1 MQRIIGRQTEN
12 AISDSNPAKLPG
24 NTTLAEQVKAIFFLC
39 LANWYWFVISVGI
52 CFGYAVFYL
61 KKTVPIYERSTSI
74 LIKSEDK
81 TSDNAALVDLGLVT
95 INTNLTNELMSL
107 KTSTVASEIV
117 RRLNL
122 DVEYRKKGTF
132 HDNVIYGAELP
143 VRVAFQSLDDNE
155 NASFKLWI
163 DDDKIKM
170 TDFVRNGMTYPGDWT
185 TEINDTIQTP
195 VGKLVVTPTQSY
207 SQGLDYELEVVR
219 SNIHA
224 VAGAVQGKINPY
236 VRGGNSSIIDITYRD
251 VSPSRAEDILNTLV
265 SVYNEN
271 WVKERNQKTVN
282 TNEFIKE
289 RLAYIEEELGE
300 VEQSISDWKS
310 SHLILD
316 VDATGGMAQSRA
328 MAAEDQSQ
336 ELSNQMY
343 MTKYVRSYLT
353 DSKYANQ
360 LLPANAGLTN
370 PSILGQISEYNSLL
384 LQRNNHLANSSLQNP
399 LVRDMDE
406 QLSALRASILQS
418 IDHEINMLQNRQN
431 QVRSQY
437 NQAIGKVAATPQQ
450 SKQLLSVERQQKV
463 KEQLYLFL
471 LQRREENEL
480 SQAFA
485 AYNSQLIEPP
495 HGSGAPIEPKHGQAY
510 ALAIII
516 GLAFPA
522 AFIALTEILNTKVRG
537 KKDVEDMTV
546 PYVGEIPQAG
556 KKKRLQ
562 LTKTKAGE
570 IPKILVEAKNRNII
584 NEAFRVLRTNLNFM
598 LGHNGEHPVIMFTS
612 LNPGSGKTFLSANLS
627 TAFSLHGKKVL
638 AIDMD
643 MRKGSLS
650 EYVDKPEDGVSN
662 YLSGQKSDWHDLVT
676 KIGNVDFLPVG
687 ALPPNPAELLLGE
700 KFEKLIN
707 EAKKEYDYIFID
719 CPPVEVVADAAIIN
733 RYVDLTIFVI
743 RVNHLERMYLSEI
756 ENWYREGKYN
766 NMAILLNGTDAAG
779 KYGYHRHGY
788 GYGYGYGYE
797 YGYGYGNGNN

>member
-1 MQRIIGRQTEN
+1 MQRIIGRQTDQ
-12 AISDSNPAKLPG
+12 SSQTTQPTKGPG
-24 NTTLAEQVKAIFFLC
+24 SPTIGEQVKSIFYLC
-39 LANWYWFVISVGI
+39 LSNWYWFVLSIAI
-52 CFGYAVFYL
+52 CVGYAIFYL
-61 KKTVPIYERSTSI
+61 KKTVPVYERTASI

-81 TSDNAALVDLGLVT
+81 TSDNAALMDLGLVQ
-95 INTNLTNELMSL
+95 INTNLTNEIMSL
-107 KTSTVASEIV
+107 KTSTVTSEIV

-122 DVEYRKKGTF
+122 DVEYRKEGAF
-132 HDNVIYGAELP
+132 HDNVVYGAELP
-143 VRVAFQSLDDNE
+143 LKVAFTSLDDNE
-155 NASFKLWI
+155 TASFKLNL
-163 DDDKIKM
+163 DEGTVHM
-170 TDFVRNGMTYPGDWT
+170 SDFIRNGTPYNGEWT
-185 TEINDTIQTP
+185 AKINDTVQTP
-195 VGKLVVTPTQSY
+195 VGRLVVTPTAAY
-207 SQGLDYELEVVR
+207 AQGLDYDINVVR
-219 SNIHA
+219 SNIHS
-224 VAGAVQGKINPY
+224 VAASIQGRINPY
-236 VRGGNSSIIDITYRD
+236 VRGGNSSIIDISFRD
-251 VSPSRAEDILNTLV
+251 VSPARAEDILNTLV

-300 VEQSISDWKS
+300 VEQNISDWKS

-316 VDATGGMAQSRA
+316 VDATGGMAQSKA

-406 QLSALRASILQS
+406 QLGALRASILQS

-431 QVRSQY
+431 QVRAQY

-495 HGSGAPIEPKHGQAY
+495 HGSWAPVEPVSNSVY
-510 ALAIII
+510 ALAFII
-516 GLAFPA
+516 GLAFPGVI
-522 AFIALTEILNTKVRG
+522 IALTEILNTKVRG
-537 KKDVEDMTV
+537 KKDIAEMTV
-546 PYVGEIPQAG
+546 PYIGEIPLAG
-556 KKKRLQ
+556 KKKRKLPF
-562 LTKTKAGE
+562 LRSKKKET
-570 IPKILVEAKNRNII
+570 PKILVEPQNRNIV
-584 NEAFRVLRTNLNFM
+584 NESFRVLRTNLNFM
-598 LGHNGEHPVIMFTS
+598 LTNDVSHPVIMFTS
-612 LNPGSGKTFLSANLS
+612 LTPGSGKTFLTSNLS
-627 TAFSLHGKKVL
+627 TAFGLHGKRIL
-638 AIDMD
+638 AIDLD

-650 EYVDKPEDGVSN
+650 EYVDSPEMGVSS
-662 YLSGQKSDWHDLVT
+662 YLSGQRPDWQSLVV
-676 KIGNVDFLPVG
+676 KFGQIEMLPCG

-700 KFEKLIN
+700 RFKEMIE
-707 EAKKEYDYIFID
+707 EAKKEYDYVFID
-719 CPPVEVVADAAIIN
+719 CPPVEMVADAAIIN
-733 RYVDLTIFVI
+733 RFVDLTLFVI
-743 RVNHLERMYLSEI
+743 RVGSLERSCLGDI
-756 ENWYREGKYN
+756 EQWYKEGKYRN
-766 NMAILLNGTDAAG
+766 LAILINGTRSAG
-779 KYGYHRHGY
+779 KYGYNRHGY
-788 GYGYGYGYE
+788 GYGYGYGYGVS
-797 YGYGYGNGNN
+797 YAYGN

>member
-1 MQRIIGRQTEN
+1 MQRQIGRQSET
-12 AISDSNPAKLPG
+12 APQTPVKMPG
-24 NTTLAEQVKAIFFLC
+24 NTSLAEQVKSIFFLC
-39 LANWYWFVISVGI
+39 LSNWYWFVLSVGL
-52 CFGYAVFYL
+52 CVGYAVFYL
-61 KKTVPIYERSTSI
+61 KKTVPVYERSTSI

-81 TSDNAALVDLGLVT
+81 TSDNAALMDLGLVT

-122 DVEYRKKGTF
+122 DVEYRRKGTF
-132 HDNVIYGAELP
+132 HDDVVYGAELP
-143 VRVAFQSLDDNE
+143 VQVSFQSLDDNE
-155 NASFKLWI
+155 NGSFKLVL
-163 DDDKIKM
+163 DDGKIKM
-170 TDFVRNGMTYPGDWT
+170 SDFIRNGKVYPGDWT
-185 TEINDTIQTP
+185 TGINDTVQTP
-195 VGKLVVTPTQSY
+195 LGKLVVTPTPSY
-207 SQGLDYELEVVR
+207 FQGLDYELEVVR
-219 SNIHA
+219 SGING
-224 VAGAVQGKINPY
+224 VAASVQGRINPY
-236 VRGGNSSIIDITYRD
+236 VRGGNSSIIDITFRD
-251 VSPSRAEDILNTLV
+251 DSPARAEDILNTLV

-300 VEQSISDWKS
+300 VEQNISDWKS

-316 VDATGGMAQSRA
+316 VDASGGMAQSQA

-406 QLSALRASILQS
+406 QLGALRASILQS
-418 IDHEINMLQNRQN
+418 VDHEINMLQSRQN

-437 NQAIGKVAATPQQ
+437 YQAIGKVAAAPQQ

-495 HGSGAPIEPKHGQAY
+495 HGSGVPVNPKPGQAY
-510 ALAIII
+510 ALAIIV
-516 GLAFPA
+516 GLAFPG

-537 KKDVEDMTV
+537 KKDIDDMTV

-556 KKKRLQ
+556 KRRKFAGKK
-562 LTKTKAGE
+562 KAAVV
-570 IPKILVEAKNRNII
+570 PALLVEHKNRNVI

-598 LGHNGEHPVIMFTS
+598 MGHNGEHPVIMFTS
-612 LNPGSGKTFLSANLS
+612 LNPGSGKTFLSANIS
-627 TAFSLHGKKVL
+627 EAFSLHGKKVL
-638 AIDMD
+638 AIDLD

-650 EYVDKPEDGVSN
+650 EYVGMPDQGVSN
-662 YLSGQKSDWHDLVT
+662 YLSGQCKEWQSLT
-676 KIGNVDFLPVG
+676 QPLGDFLLLPVG
-687 ALPPNPAELLLGE
+687 TLPPNPAELLLTPRF
-700 KFEKLIN
+700 KTLI
-707 EAKKEYDYIFID
+707 EQAKQEYDYVFID

-733 RYVDLTIFVI
+733 PIVDLTLFVV
-743 RVNHLERMYLSEI
+743 RTGNLERAYLADI
-756 ENWYREGKYN
+756 ERWYQEGKYR
-766 NMAILLNGTDAAG
+766 NMAILLNGTEAAG

-788 GYGYGYGYE
+788 GYGYGYGY
-797 YGYGYGNGNN
+797 GNR

>member
-12 AISDSNPAKLPG
+12 TVLASTPAKSPG
-24 NTTLAEQVKAIFFLC
+24 APSIAEQIKTIFFLC
-39 LANWYWFVISVGI
+39 LSNWYWFVLSVGI
-52 CFGYAVFYL
+52 CLGYAVFYL
-61 KKTVPIYERSTSI
+61 QKTVPTYERSASI

-81 TSDNAALVDLGLVT
+81 TSDNAALMDLGLVT

-107 KTSTVASEIV
+107 KTSTVAAEIV

-122 DVEYRKKGTF
+122 DVEYLKKGTF
-132 HDNVIYGAELP
+132 HDDVIYGAELP
-143 VRVAFQSLDDNE
+143 VRVSFLSLDDNE
-155 NASFKLWI
+155 NASFKLFI
-163 DDDKIKM
+163 DGGKIKM
-170 TDFVRNGMTYPGDWT
+170 SDFIRNGTDYPGDWT

-195 VGKLVVTPTQSY
+195 LGKILVTPTQSY

-219 SNIHA
+219 SNIHS

-236 VRGGNSSIIDITYRD
+236 VRGGNSSIIDISYRD

-271 WVKERNQKTVN
+271 WVKDRNQKTVN

-289 RLAYIEEELGE
+289 RLAYIEEELSE
-300 VEQSISDWKS
+300 VEQDISDWKS

-316 VDATGGMAQSRA
+316 VDASGGMAQSRA

-336 ELSNQMY
+336 ELSNQIY

-406 QLSALRASILQS
+406 QLAALRASILQS
-418 IDHEINMLQNRQN
+418 IDHEINMLQSRQS

-437 NQAIGKVAATPQQ
+437 NQAIGKVAAAPQQ

-510 ALAIII
+510 TLALIV

-546 PYVGEIPQAG
+546 PYVGEIPQAI

-562 LTKTKAGE
+562 LKKTKAGE
-570 IPKILVEAKNRNII
+570 IPTILVEAKNRNVI

-598 LGHNGEHPVIMFTS
+598 LGHDGEHPVIMFTS

-638 AIDMD
+638 AIDLD

-650 EYVDKPEDGVSN
+650 SYVENPDTGVSN
-662 YLSGQKSDWHDLVT
+662 YLSGQQKDWKTLTVP
-676 KIGNVDFLPVG
+676 IGDFEILPVG
-687 ALPPNPAELLLGE
+687 ALPPNPAELLLSPR
-700 KFEKLIN
+700 FAALID

-733 RYVDLTIFVI
+733 TFVDLTIFVV
-743 RVNHLERMYLSEI
+743 RVGNLERSYLADI
-756 ENWYREGKYN
+756 EKWYKEGKFR
-766 NMAILLNGTDAAG
+766 NMAILLNGTDATG

-788 GYGYGYGYE
+788 GYGYS
-797 YGYGYGNGNN
+797 YGYGYGNS